1 MNYQDDYLLNFT
13 DEISVKS
20 LEEKVSNISLTK
32 LDTINSGGITGVV
45 VNSSLVPV
53 DAATVKIFDLNYNPI
68 KHTMTNSDGVYS
80 ITGMTSGEYIVYSIK
95 DGFGLSTKRQITI
108 DDTVSTL
115 NDIMITKNTAIRK
128 GTLYGVTYN
137 MNKEPLS
144 KILVT
149 LSTNAEEPVVVSETY
164 STTDGE
170 YVFYNIDA
178 GDYIVNAISDDY
190 ILTESFD
197 ITIEEGVNNKEKLY
211 LDKLSSAKE
220 GTINGIITD
229 EATSIPLENCFV
241 GLYEID
247 DSGEETLTSVTVTN
261 RDGKYFFGYVPEGNY
276 IIKAKQSS

>member
-13 DEISVKS
+13 DEITVKS

-32 LDTINSGGITGVV
+32 LDSTVSGGITGVV
-45 VNSSLVPV
+45 INSSAVPV
-53 DAATVKIFDLNYNPI
+53 EDATVKIFDLNYNPI
-68 KHTMTNSDGVYS
+68 KHTMTNVDGVYS
-80 ITGMTSGEYIVYSIK
+80 ITGIASGEYIVYSIK
-95 DGFGLSTKRQITI
+95 AGFGLSTKRQITI

-115 NDIMITKNTAIRK
+115 SDITIVKNTAIRK
-128 GTLYGVTYN
+128 GTLYGITYDK
-137 MNKEPLS
+137 NKEALS

-149 LSTNAEEPVVVSETY
+149 LSTNSEDPVVVSETY

-178 GDYIVNAISDDY
+178 GEYIVNAISDDY
-190 ILTESFD
+190 ILTDSFEV
-197 ITIEEGVNNKEKLY
+197 TIEEGVNNKEKLY

-220 GTINGIITD
+220 GTINGIVTD
-229 EATSIPLENCFV
+229 ESTSIPLENCFV

-247 DSGEETLTSVTVTN
+247 EFGEETLTSVTLTN

-276 IIKAKQSS
+276 IIKAKQCS